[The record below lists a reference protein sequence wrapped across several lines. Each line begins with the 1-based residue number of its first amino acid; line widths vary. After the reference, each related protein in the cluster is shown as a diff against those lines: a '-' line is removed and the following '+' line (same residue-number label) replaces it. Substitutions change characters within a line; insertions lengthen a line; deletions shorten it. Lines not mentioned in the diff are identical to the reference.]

1 MNLGGDSNSISSRVV
16 VSSRI
21 APVNEDLY
29 FAVLVITELCMT
41 IRISS
46 FLCCHPTEDI
56 REAKPDMFV
65 LGSLTFAI
73 GNMYIERHCVI
84 LIRLTH
90 Y

>member
-1 MNLGGDSNSISSRVV
+1 MNLDGDSNSISFRVV
-16 VSSRI
+16 VSSII

-56 REAKPDMFV
+56 REAKSDVCV
-65 LGSLTFAI
+65 LDSLTFTI
-73 GNMYIERHCVI
+73 DNMYIESHCVL
-84 LIRLTH
+84 LIRLTL